1 MASRPRG
8 SGYDG
13 ARLVGR
19 AQELAA
25 LERFAREATEGSGG
39 IVLVSGEAGA
49 GKTALVEAA
58 LAAAGLGAV
67 HAAASPFGASP
78 LGPITAIVR
87 AARRDARAP
96 GVEGILGTL
105 AELLSAGSAAVADRA
120 ALFAGIGESLVAIAQ
135 ARPLALVLDDL
146 HWADHA
152 TLELLPELA
161 REAETAPLLVV
172 AVYRTDAVPRGHP
185 VRTMREAL
193 RRARRLR
200 EVTLEPLARADTLR
214 LVERLLGAA
223 PPAALGAAICE
234 RTAGVPLYVEALVGA
249 LRARPGFDPSAS
261 QPDGGLPL
269 PETVRDA
276 ILARVD
282 ALPPPARRVAEA
294 AAVAGSAFPLEL
306 VAAVNGGDEG
316 IEALLES
323 GLVSE
328 RSAGTAAF
336 GTPLARDA
344 VYAAVPWTRRRAL
357 HRALAEALEAR
368 GESAE
373 QAAEHWLAA
382 EETERARRALL
393 AAAGRSRRLHA
404 HRDTVGLLRRAL
416 DRWPPGQT
424 EPERLAALDH
434 LGDAAQAA
442 GLLGDALRAWR
453 EVAESAAGAA
463 DHLAGARALRKIAN
477 LHELKCDWPR
487 VLDARQDAMSAFAAG
502 GDHAEAAVEGITAG
516 IRLRLS
522 FRYAAAAEV
531 VARAAAEAE
540 ASGREDLTAR
550 VAALRGNLVARRG
563 EYAEGIAI
571 IRAAL
576 EQALALDRPA
586 LVGEIYQ
593 RLADAIERSS
603 DFASGV
609 ATNREGIAFCEERS
623 AESGVVACLVC
634 ISWILLRC
642 GEWDQSVI
650 SSKRLIDIPATPPV
664 ARAVALV
671 NLGVVHVLRGE
682 LRKGEPFLV
691 EADAIARR
699 LEHGAVEMIS
709 RWGMALRDAIT
720 GDEAAA
726 AERCRGILARARAL
740 EERHIL
746 MPILRWSA
754 SCLARVGDRD
764 GLHTCAEAFG
774 EAAAVFG
781 HAEPLSALAHVL
793 GETACLDG
801 DAIRAADQF
810 EHAVALLEDM
820 QLPRERVESQLR
832 AAAACAAAGRREA
845 AVGHVREAARGAE
858 RLGARPLA
866 DAAARQLR
874 ELGEALGGALG
885 PRGAARAERGG
896 LTARQ
901 LQILAQISK
910 GLTDKEIARTLRLS
924 PRTVEMHVAHA
935 LAALDCRSRAEA
947 VRKAGELGVLGS
959 RVP

>member
-1 MASRPRG
+1 VASRPGG
-8 SGYDG
+8 SGIDG
-13 ARLVGR
+13 TRLVGR

-25 LERFAREATEGSGG
+25 LELSACEAAEGSGG
-39 IVLVSGEAGA
+39 IVLVSGEAGV

-78 LGPITAIVR
+78 LGPIAALAR
-87 AARRDARAP
+87 AAKRDARAP
-96 GVEGILGTL
+96 GVAEALSRL
-105 AELLSAGSAAVADRA
+105 AELLSAGGSAVADRA
-120 ALFAGIGESLVAIAQ
+120 ALFAGIGASLVAVAH

-200 EVTLEPLARADTLR
+200 EIAVEPLGRADALR
-214 LVERLLGAA
+214 LVERRLGTA

-234 RTAGVPLYVEALVGA
+234 RTAGVPLYVEALVEA
-249 LRARPGFDPSAS
+249 LRARPGFDPTGT
-261 QPDGGLPL
+261 QLGGELPL

-282 ALPPPARRVAEA
+282 ALPAPARRVAEA
-294 AAVAGSAFPLEL
+294 AAVAGTAFPLEL
-306 VAAVNGGDEG
+306 LAAVNGGDDG

-323 GLVSE
+323 GLVAE

-344 VYAAVPWTRRRAL
+344 VYAAVPWTRRRVL

-368 GESAE
+368 GESVE
-373 QAAEHWLAA
+373 QVAEHWLAA
-382 EETERARRALL
+382 DEVEHARRALL
-393 AAAGRSRRLHA
+393 AAADRSRRLHA
-404 HRDTVGLLRRAL
+404 HRDTVGLLHRAL
-416 DRWPPGQT
+416 DRWPPGQA
-424 EPERLAALDH
+424 EPERLAALDR

-442 GLLGDALRAWR
+442 GLFGDALRAWR

-463 DHLAGARALRKIAN
+463 DRLAAARALRKIAN
-477 LHELKCDWPR
+477 AHELNCDWAR
-487 VLDARQDAMSAFAAG
+487 SVEARQDAMSAFAAG

-516 IRLRLS
+516 IRLRVS
-522 FRYAAAAEV
+522 ARYAAAAEV
-531 VARAAAEAE
+531 VERAAVEAA
-540 ASGREDLTAR
+540 ASGREELKVR
-550 VAALRGNLVARRG
+550 VAALQGNLVARRG
-563 EYAEGIAI
+563 RYPEGIAI

-576 EQALALDRPA
+576 EQALALDRPP

-603 DFASGV
+603 DFAAGA
-609 ATNREGIAFCEERS
+609 ATNREGIAFCEERG
-623 AESGVVACLVC
+623 AAGGVVACLTC
-634 ISWILLRC
+634 ISWILVHG
-642 GEWDQSVI
+642 GEWDQAVI
-650 SSKRLIDIPATPPV
+650 ACRRLIDSPIAPPL
-664 ARAVALV
+664 ARAVGLGS
-671 NLGVVHVLRGE
+671 LGVVHVFRGE
-682 LRKGEPFLV
+682 LRKGEPLLA
-691 EADAIARR
+691 ESDAIARR
-699 LEHGAVEMIS
+699 LDHALMELIS
-709 RWGMALRDAIT
+709 RWGLALRDSIA
-720 GDEAAA
+720 GDDDAA
-726 AERCRGILARARAL
+726 AERCRGILARWREF
-740 EERHIL
+740 EERHVS

-754 SCLARVGDRD
+754 SCFARVGDRD
-764 GLHTCAEAFG
+764 GLRACADAFG
-774 EAAAVFG
+774 GAAAMFS

-793 GETACLDG
+793 GETAWLDG
-801 DAIRAADQF
+801 DAVRAADQF

-845 AVGHVREAARGAE
+845 AVAHAREAARGAE

-866 DAAARQLR
+866 DAAAQQLR
-874 ELGEALGGALG
+874 DLGEALGGALG

-901 LQILAQISK
+901 LQILAEISK

-959 RVP
+959 RLP